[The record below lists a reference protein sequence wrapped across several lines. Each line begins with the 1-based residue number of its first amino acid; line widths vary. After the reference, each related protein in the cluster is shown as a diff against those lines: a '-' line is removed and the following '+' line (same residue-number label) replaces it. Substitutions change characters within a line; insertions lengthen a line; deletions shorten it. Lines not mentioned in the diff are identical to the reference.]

1 MFKFSNW
8 FVCVTSLIVLFVVC
22 EGRSAKQSK
31 YKGVG
36 VTVKLT
42 ETEKQA
48 VVDRHND
55 YRRKEGASDMQ
66 QMVRR
71 E

>member
-8 FVCVTSLIVLFVVC
+8 FVCVASLIVLFVVC